1 VRDLDA
7 HSWVEVYFN
16 GIGWVRFD
24 PTPSTAPAESQSSGP
39 EAPGPADAGTPPP
52 PGKIDTRGGPPPV
65 PQPKRVRPT
74 HGGPAW
80 WLAAIGAAALL
91 ALAAALAIVRV
102 AATARRSGRELL
114 EAQVAELRAAL
125 ERLGLRLP
133 PETTLLALEQRLRR
147 LAGPAAARYPA
158 ALRAARFS
166 ANGATPPTAG
176 ERRALRRALAAR
188 RGPLVRLRAL
198 LALPPSPFSRP

>member
-1 VRDLDA
+1 MSSLARGITAGAPPAYAAVLAVDRYLQRHYAYGEHPPRHDFPLEAFLFRDRFGYCQQFSGAMALMLRMVGIPARAAAGFTPGTLNRYSHEWRVRDLDA

-24 PTPSTAPAESQSSGP
+24 PTPSSAPAASQSSGP

-102 AATARRSGRELL
+102 AATARRSGRE
-114 EAQVAELRAAL
+114 
-125 ERLGLRLP
+125 
-133 PETTLLALEQRLRR
+133 
-147 LAGPAAARYPA
+147 
-158 ALRAARFS
+158 
-166 ANGATPPTAG
+166 
-176 ERRALRRALAAR
+176 
-188 RGPLVRLRAL
+188 
-198 LALPPSPFSRP
+198 